1 MQHKYQR
8 NDFMVCIYTYEK
20 YFRMGKIEHPKTIIN
35 ELKII
40 FKLYHVY
47 IIVKFLHTINIK
59 NRGFLNHIIKNRIKI
74 SRTFSLC

>member
-1 MQHKYQR
+1 MTLWY
-8 NDFMVCIYTYEK
+8 VYTYEK
-20 YFRMGKIEHPKTIIN
+20 YFKMGKFEHPKTIIN

-40 FKLYHVY
+40 FKLHHVY

>member
-1 MQHKYQR
+1 
-8 NDFMVCIYTYEK
+8 MVCIYTYEK
-20 YFRMGKIEHPKTIIN
+20 YFKMGKFEHPKTMIN

>member
-1 MQHKYQR
+1 MTLWY
-8 NDFMVCIYTYEK
+8 VYTYEK
-20 YFRMGKIEHPKTIIN
+20 YFRMGKIEHPKTMIN

-59 NRGFLNHIIKNRIKI
+59 NKRI
-74 SRTFSLC
+74 FEPHY

>member
-1 MQHKYQR
+1 MTLWY
-8 NDFMVCIYTYEK
+8 VYTYEK
-20 YFRMGKIEHPKTIIN
+20 YFKMGKFEHPKTIIN

-40 FKLYHVY
+40 FKLLYHVH

>member
-1 MQHKYQR
+1 MTLWY
-8 NDFMVCIYTYEK
+8 VYTYEK
-20 YFRMGKIEHPKTIIN
+20 YFRMGKFEHPKTIIN

-59 NRGFLNHIIKNRIKI
+59 NRGFLNLIIKNRIKI